1 MNKLT
6 GLKRRVGGMYYGWRV
21 AAAGAANM
29 FVSSGPTFQAS
40 STIFAA
46 VEEEFGWSRGL
57 TTGVA
62 SFGRF
67 GGAMLGPLEGL
78 LTDRFGAARMVL
90 VGFLI
95 GGGGLILFS

>member
-6 GLKRRVGGMYYGWRV
+6 GLKQRVGGMYYGWRV

-46 VEEEFGWSRGL
+46 V
-57 TTGVA
+57 
-62 SFGRF
+62 
-67 GGAMLGPLEGL
+67 
-78 LTDRFGAARMVL
+78 
-90 VGFLI
+90 
-95 GGGGLILFS
+95 